1 MNWVGLHQNKERRTQ
16 RPVQTATGFYRK
28 NGQGVGIVQ
37 INMEGSQINMP
48 RTGFITIEVG
58 EDIKNALRL
67 RSAKSGKT
75 KARIVRDTLRKEL
88 QRELLKIEN
97 NSI

>member
-1 MNWVGLHQNKERRTQ
+1 
-16 RPVQTATGFYRK
+16 
-28 NGQGVGIVQ
+28 
-37 INMEGSQINMP
+37 MP